1 MAASKTEICNM
12 ALGHANL
19 IGVISDIEIEQSSG
33 AARCRQW
40 YDTVRR
46 LTLSTFDWSFAR
58 KHVELVPHDDVIT
71 PAPVPAPAPA
81 PAVPAPPTAS
91 ASDDFRFGVRYEYP
105 LDCLT
110 IRELRPYAFDDR
122 PIPHKVEIA
131 PDGTRSILSSNFPTS
146 LRYTFDQT
154 QTLAFSPAFDFCLGL
169 ALGAYITE
177 SATGKTN
184 KRMGLLNEANRA
196 IMLAAET
203 DFNADIDTP
212 EPDAPWIQVR
222 NTFSSGLPGFNP
234 PNVFV
239 LAQNLE
245 AATGSSLVPSV

>member
-19 IGVISDIEIEQSSG
+19 IGVITDIEIEQSTG

-58 KHVELVPHDDVIT
+58 KQVTLVEHSIEASPTDDV
-71 PAPVPAPAPA
+71 
-81 PAVPAPPTAS
+81 
-91 ASDDFRFGVRYEYP
+91 RFGIRYEYP

-110 IRELRPYAFDDR
+110 IRELRPYGFDDR
-122 PIPHKVEIA
+122 PIPHKTEIA
-131 PDGTRSILSSNFPTS
+131 SDGTRSILSSTFPATTPTI
-146 LRYTFDQT
+146 RYTFDQT
-154 QTLAFSPAFDFCLGL
+154 QTLTFTPAFDFCLGL

-184 KRMGLLNEANRA
+184 KRMSLLNEANRA

-203 DFNADIDTP
+203 DFNAEIETP

-245 AATGSSLVPSV
+245 AATGSSLIPAAP

>member
-19 IGVISDIEIEQSSG
+19 IGVITDIEIEQSTG

-40 YDTVRR
+40 YDVVRR

-58 KHVELVPHDDVIT
+58 KQVPLVEHSI
-71 PAPVPAPAPA
+71 PADE
-81 PAVPAPPTAS
+81 S
-91 ASDDFRFGVRYEYP
+91 NDFRFGIRYEYP

-110 IRELRPYAFDDR
+110 IRELRPLSFEDR
-122 PIPHKVEIA
+122 PVPHKLEVA
-131 PDGTRSILSSNFPTS
+131 SDGTRSLLTSNFPTTM
-146 LRYTFDQT
+146 RYTFDQT
-154 QTLAFSPAFDFCLGL
+154 QTLTFTPAFDFCLGL
-169 ALGAYITE
+169 ALAAYITE

-203 DFNADIDTP
+203 DFNAEIETP

-222 NTFSSGLPGFNP
+222 NTFSTGLPGFNP

-245 AATGSSLVPSV
+245 AATGTSLVVGPTPSSVAPAI

>member
-58 KHVELVPHDDVIT
+58 KQVDLVEHVQDAGD
-71 PAPVPAPAPA
+71 
-81 PAVPAPPTAS
+81 S
-91 ASDDFRFGVRYEYP
+91 NDFRFGIRYEYP

-110 IRELRPYAFDDR
+110 IRELRPLSFEDR
-122 PIPHKVEIA
+122 PVPHKLEIA
-131 PDGTRSILSSNFPTS
+131 PDGTRSILTSNFPTS

-203 DFNADIDTP
+203 DFNAEIETP

-245 AATGSSLVPSV
+245 AATGSSLIPALASGTPAPAGG